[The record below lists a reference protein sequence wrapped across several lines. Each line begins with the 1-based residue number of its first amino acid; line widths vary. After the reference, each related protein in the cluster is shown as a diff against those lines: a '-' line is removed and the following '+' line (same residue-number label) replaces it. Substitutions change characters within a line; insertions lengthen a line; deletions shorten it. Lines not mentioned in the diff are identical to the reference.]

1 MNGEKRG
8 AEEEER
14 MRRKERGEVRE
25 RERETKRDWTVNY
38 KEKAP

>member
-25 RERETKRDWTVNY
+25 RETKRDWTVNY